1 MEPKRRR
8 LDFLLELDFFGK
20 EPNLYFEKKKKK
32 TSYTGLIFTL
42 IYIIIY
48 VAFFIYKIVRMAKRI
63 DVTFYDTYAYKD
75 FPSIKLTNEEF
86 YGGFSMGGIID
97 ETLYY
102 ATADFY
108 SGVKKEGVW
117 HYNITSLEVET
128 CNLER
133 FGSKYK
139 DLFRDQPLNNL
150 YCMKNVD
157 FSLEGYANLDRYS
170 YINVKVY
177 PCVGKTR
184 DGTKDCA
191 PTNNIIKFFAANTIE
206 FKMEDNLLSPEIYET
221 PVEPQR
227 KDINAPVFLTV
238 YQKIYSY
245 IQIVFIETDNDIT
258 GLNFLAE
265 NKVEQYP
272 KYDNSMLIAAPGD
285 ANIIFTP
292 GKPVCDITM
301 QLDQKILTTKRK
313 YTTLLEVLGDV
324 GGLME
329 LVYSFFNMICS
340 FIMEISYEKNLVNN
354 LFAFDL
360 KRKVIKFN
368 HNKKS
373 GDTIHSKQ
381 TLKNMDDL
389 RDRNSISELKK
400 DSIDIYSKEEIH
412 KINQKNRK
420 SKTRTNKRQKSNYSS
435 KPFKVNNNFDMS
447 NDEKLNSNDKN
458 IMDQNSNDLQNLER
472 NSKNYVDSNGR
483 ATEGKVEM
491 NNRNNLF
498 EKISVNSIWLYC
510 LSSKTNMEKVIFDEG
525 TKLISKNLD
534 IMNIFDKLYLIE
546 RIQKNVN
553 VDLEYMDM
561 TERFKRKVDSV
572 LKMMA
577 KEAENITELSQ

>member
-8 LDFLLELDFFGK
+8 LEFLLELDFFGK

-86 YGGFSMGGIID
+86 YGGFAMGGIID

-139 DLFRDQPLNNL
+139 DLFRDQPLKNL

-191 PTNNIIKFFAANTIE
+191 PTNDIMKFFGANTIE
-206 FKMEDNLLSPEIYET
+206 FKMEDNLLSPEVYET

-227 KDINAPVFLTV
+227 KDINAPVFLSV

-285 ANIIFTP
+285 PTIISTP

-329 LVYSFFNMICS
+329 LIYSFFNMICS

-354 LFAFDL
+354 LFSFDL

-381 TLKNMDDL
+381 TIKNMDTL
-389 RDRNSISELKK
+389 KDRNSISELKK

-458 IMDQNSNDLQNLER
+458 NMDQNSNDLQNLER
-472 NSKNYVDSNGR
+472 NPKNDVDSNGR

-546 RIQKNVN
+546 KIQKNVN

>member
-8 LDFLLELDFFGK
+8 LEFLLELDFFGK

-32 TSYTGLIFTL
+32 TSYIGLIFTL

-86 YGGFSMGGIID
+86 YGGFSMGGVIN

-191 PTNNIIKFFAANTIE
+191 PTNDIIKFFGANTIE
-206 FKMEDNLLSPEIYET
+206 FKMEDNLLSPEVYET

-285 ANIIFTP
+285 ASIIFTP

-301 QLDQKILTTKRK
+301 QLHQKILTTKRK

-329 LVYSFFNMICS
+329 LIYSFFNMICS
-340 FIMEISYEKNLVNN
+340 VIMEISYEKNLVNN

-360 KRKVIKFN
+360 NRKVIKFN

-373 GDTIHSKQ
+373 GDIIHSKQ
-381 TLKNMDDL
+381 TLKNMDTL
-389 RDRNSISELKK
+389 RERNAISELKK
-400 DSIDIYSKEEIH
+400 NSVDIHSKEEIH

-420 SKTRTNKRQKSNYSS
+420 SKIRTNKRQKSNYSS
-435 KPFKVNNNFDMS
+435 KPFKVNNNFDIS
-447 NDEKLNSNDKN
+447 NEEKFNSNDKN
-458 IMDQNSNDLQNLER
+458 NMDQNSNDLQNLER
-472 NSKNYVDSNGR
+472 NSKYDVDSNGR
-483 ATEGKVEM
+483 ANEGQVEL
-491 NNRNNLF
+491 NNRYNLF
-498 EKISVNSIWLYC
+498 GKISVNSIWLYC

-534 IMNIFDKLYLIE
+534 VMNIFDKLYLIE
-546 RIQKNVN
+546 KIQNKVN
-553 VDLEYMDM
+553 VDLDYIDM
-561 TERFKRKVDSV
+561 TGRFKRKVDSV
-572 LKMMA
+572 LKMMV

>member
-1 MEPKRRR
+1 
-8 LDFLLELDFFGK
+8 
-20 EPNLYFEKKKKK
+20 
-32 TSYTGLIFTL
+32 
-42 IYIIIY
+42 
-48 VAFFIYKIVRMAKRI
+48 MAKRI

-128 CNLER
+128 CQLER

-227 KDINAPVFLTV
+227 KDINAPVFLSI

-285 ANIIFTP
+285 PNIISTP

-301 QLDQKILTTKRK
+301 QLHQKILTTKRK

-329 LVYSFFNMICS
+329 LIYSFFNMICS

-381 TLKNMDDL
+381 SLKNIDTL

-458 IMDQNSNDLQNLER
+458 NMDQNSNDLQNLER
-472 NSKNYVDSNGR
+472 NSKNDVDSNGR
-483 ATEGKVEM
+483 ATERKVEM

>member
-8 LDFLLELDFFGK
+8 LEFLLELDFFGK

-86 YGGFSMGGIID
+86 YGGFAMGGIID

-191 PTNNIIKFFAANTIE
+191 PTNDIMKFFGANTIE
-206 FKMEDNLLSPEIYET
+206 FKMEDNLLSPEVYET

-227 KDINAPVFLTV
+227 KDINAPVFLSV

-329 LVYSFFNMICS
+329 LIYSFFNMICS

-354 LFAFDL
+354 LFSFDL

-381 TLKNMDDL
+381 TIKNMDTL
-389 RDRNSISELKK
+389 KDRNSISELKK

-458 IMDQNSNDLQNLER
+458 NMDQNSNDLQNLER

-546 RIQKNVN
+546 KIQKNVN

>member
-32 TSYTGLIFTL
+32 TSYTGLIFTS

-86 YGGFSMGGIID
+86 YGGFAMGGIID

-128 CNLER
+128 CQLER

-191 PTNNIIKFFAANTIE
+191 PTNDIMKFFGANTIE
-206 FKMEDNLLSPEIYET
+206 FKMEDNLLSPEVYET

-285 ANIIFTP
+285 PTIISTP

-329 LVYSFFNMICS
+329 LIYSFFNMICS

-381 TLKNMDDL
+381 TLKNIDTL

-458 IMDQNSNDLQNLER
+458 NMDQNSNDLQNLER
-472 NSKNYVDSNGR
+472 NSKNDIDSNGR

-546 RIQKNVN
+546 KIQKNVN

>member
-1 MEPKRRR
+1 MEPKQRRFE
-8 LDFLLELDFFGK
+8 FLLELDFFGK

-48 VAFFIYKIVRMAKRI
+48 IAFFIYKIVRMAKRI
-63 DVTFYDTYAYKD
+63 DVIFYDTYAYKD

-86 YGGFSMGGIID
+86 YGGFSMGGVIN

-184 DGTKDCA
+184 DGTQDCA
-191 PTNNIIKFFAANTIE
+191 PISDIKKFFGANTIE

-285 ANIIFTP
+285 ASIIFTP

-301 QLDQKILTTKRK
+301 QLHQKILTTKRK

-329 LVYSFFNMICS
+329 LIYSFFNMICS

-360 KRKVIKFN
+360 NKKIIKFN

-381 TLKNMDDL
+381 TLKKMDTI
-389 RDRNSISELKK
+389 RDPNSISELKK
-400 DSIDIYSKEEIH
+400 DYVDIYSKEDIH
-412 KINQKNRK
+412 KANQKSRKPNTRGNR
-420 SKTRTNKRQKSNYSS
+420 RQKSNYSS
-435 KPFKVNNNFDMS
+435 KAFKVNNNFDMS

-458 IMDQNSNDLQNLER
+458 NLDQNSNILNNNNINGR
-472 NSKNYVDSNGR
+472 NDVDSNGR
-483 ATEGKVEM
+483 VTEGKVEVD
-491 NNRNNLF
+491 NRNSLY
-498 EKISVNSIWLYC
+498 EKINVNSLCLYC

-546 RIQKNVN
+546 KIQKNVN
-553 VDLEYMDM
+553 VDLDYMDM
-561 TERFKRKVDSV
+561 TERFKKKVEKV
-572 LKMMA
+572 LRTMA

>member
-8 LDFLLELDFFGK
+8 LEFLLELDFFGK

-86 YGGFSMGGIID
+86 YGGFAMGGIID

-128 CNLER
+128 CQLER

-191 PTNNIIKFFAANTIE
+191 STNNIIKFFAANTIE

-301 QLDQKILTTKRK
+301 QLHQKILTTKRK

-329 LVYSFFNMICS
+329 LIYSFFNMICS

-381 TLKNMDDL
+381 TLKNIDTL

-472 NSKNYVDSNGR
+472 NSKNDVDSNGR
-483 ATEGKVEM
+483 ATERKVEM

>member
-1 MEPKRRR
+1 M
-8 LDFLLELDFFGK
+8 
-20 EPNLYFEKKKKK
+20 
-32 TSYTGLIFTL
+32 
-42 IYIIIY
+42 
-48 VAFFIYKIVRMAKRI
+48 
-63 DVTFYDTYAYKD
+63 
-75 FPSIKLTNEEF
+75 
-86 YGGFSMGGIID
+86 
-97 ETLYY
+97 YY

-128 CNLER
+128 CQLER

-329 LVYSFFNMICS
+329 LIYSFFNMICS

-381 TLKNMDDL
+381 TLKNIDTL

-435 KPFKVNNNFDMS
+435 KPFNVNNNFDMS

-458 IMDQNSNDLQNLER
+458 NMDQNSNDLQNLER

-498 EKISVNSIWLYC
+498 EKISVNLIWLYC

>member
-8 LDFLLELDFFGK
+8 LEFLLELDFFGK

-117 HYNITSLEVET
+117 HYNITS
-128 CNLER
+128 
-133 FGSKYK
+133 YK

-191 PTNNIIKFFAANTIE
+191 PTNDIIKFFAANTIE

-227 KDINAPVFLTV
+227 KDINAPVFLSI

-285 ANIIFTP
+285 PNIISTP

-301 QLDQKILTTKRK
+301 QLHQKILTTKRK

-329 LVYSFFNMICS
+329 LIYSFFNMICS

-458 IMDQNSNDLQNLER
+458 NMDQNSNDLQNLER
-472 NSKNYVDSNGR
+472 NSKNDVDSNGR
-483 ATEGKVEM
+483 ATERKVEM

>member
-8 LDFLLELDFFGK
+8 LEFLLELDFFGK

-128 CNLER
+128 CQLER

-177 PCVGKTR
+177 LCVGKTR

-381 TLKNMDDL
+381 TLKNIDTL

>member
-8 LDFLLELDFFGK
+8 LEFLLELDFFGK

-86 YGGFSMGGIID
+86 YGGFAMGGIID

-191 PTNNIIKFFAANTIE
+191 STNDIIKFFAANTIE
-206 FKMEDNLLSPEIYET
+206 FKMEDNLLSPEVYET

-238 YQKIYSY
+238 YQKIHIFKSFSLK
-245 IQIVFIETDNDIT
+245 QI
-258 GLNFLAE
+258 
-265 NKVEQYP
+265 
-272 KYDNSMLIAAPGD
+272 
-285 ANIIFTP
+285 
-292 GKPVCDITM
+292 
-301 QLDQKILTTKRK
+301 
-313 YTTLLEVLGDV
+313 
-324 GGLME
+324 
-329 LVYSFFNMICS
+329 MIS
-340 FIMEISYEKNLVNN
+340 Q
-354 LFAFDL
+354 D
-360 KRKVIKFN
+360 
-368 HNKKS
+368 
-373 GDTIHSKQ
+373 
-381 TLKNMDDL
+381 
-389 RDRNSISELKK
+389 
-400 DSIDIYSKEEIH
+400 
-412 KINQKNRK
+412 
-420 SKTRTNKRQKSNYSS
+420 
-435 KPFKVNNNFDMS
+435 
-447 NDEKLNSNDKN
+447 
-458 IMDQNSNDLQNLER
+458 
-472 NSKNYVDSNGR
+472 
-483 ATEGKVEM
+483 
-491 NNRNNLF
+491 
-498 EKISVNSIWLYC
+498 
-510 LSSKTNMEKVIFDEG
+510 
-525 TKLISKNLD
+525 LIS
-534 IMNIFDKLYLIE
+534 
-546 RIQKNVN
+546 
-553 VDLEYMDM
+553 
-561 TERFKRKVDSV
+561 
-572 LKMMA
+572 
-577 KEAENITELSQ
+577 

>member
-8 LDFLLELDFFGK
+8 LEFLLELDFFGK

-32 TSYTGLIFTL
+32 TSYIGLIFTL

-86 YGGFSMGGIID
+86 YGGFSMGGVIN

-191 PTNNIIKFFAANTIE
+191 PTNDIIKFFGANTIE
-206 FKMEDNLLSPEIYET
+206 FKMEDNLLSPEVYET

-285 ANIIFTP
+285 ASIIFTP

-301 QLDQKILTTKRK
+301 QLHQKILTTKRK

-329 LVYSFFNMICS
+329 LIYSFFNMICS

-360 KRKVIKFN
+360 NRKVIKFN

-373 GDTIHSKQ
+373 GDIIHSKQ
-381 TLKNMDDL
+381 TLKNMDTL
-389 RDRNSISELKK
+389 RERNAISELKK
-400 DSIDIYSKEEIH
+400 NSVDIHSKEEIH

-420 SKTRTNKRQKSNYSS
+420 SKIRTNKRQKSNYSS
-435 KPFKVNNNFDMS
+435 KPFKVNNNFDIS
-447 NDEKLNSNDKN
+447 NEEKFNSNDKN
-458 IMDQNSNDLQNLER
+458 NMDQNSNDLQNLER
-472 NSKNYVDSNGR
+472 NSKYDADSNGR
-483 ATEGKVEM
+483 ANEGKVEL
-491 NNRNNLF
+491 NNRYNLF

-534 IMNIFDKLYLIE
+534 VMNIFDKLYLIE
-546 RIQKNVN
+546 KIQNKVN
-553 VDLEYMDM
+553 VDFDYIDM
-561 TERFKRKVDSV
+561 TGRFKRKVDSV
-572 LKMMA
+572 LKMMV

>member
-1 MEPKRRR
+1 MEPKQRRFE
-8 LDFLLELDFFGK
+8 FLLELDFFGK

-227 KDINAPVFLTV
+227 KDINAPVFLSV

-285 ANIIFTP
+285 PTIISTP

-329 LVYSFFNMICS
+329 LIYSFFNMICS

-435 KPFKVNNNFDMS
+435 KPFKVDNNFDMS

-458 IMDQNSNDLQNLER
+458 NMDQNSNDLQNLER
-472 NSKNYVDSNGR
+472 NPKNDVDSNGR

-546 RIQKNVN
+546 KIQKNVN

>member
-1 MEPKRRR
+1 MEPKQRRFE
-8 LDFLLELDFFGK
+8 FLLELDFFGK

-48 VAFFIYKIVRMAKRI
+48 IAFFIYKIVRMAKRI

-86 YGGFSMGGIID
+86 YGGFSMGGVIN

-128 CNLER
+128 CQLER

-191 PTNNIIKFFAANTIE
+191 PTNNIIKFFATNTIE

-381 TLKNMDDL
+381 TLKNVDDL

>member
-8 LDFLLELDFFGK
+8 LEFLLELDFFGK

-128 CNLER
+128 CQLER

-191 PTNNIIKFFAANTIE
+191 STNNIIKFFAANTIE

>member
-1 MEPKRRR
+1 
-8 LDFLLELDFFGK
+8 
-20 EPNLYFEKKKKK
+20 
-32 TSYTGLIFTL
+32 
-42 IYIIIY
+42 
-48 VAFFIYKIVRMAKRI
+48 
-63 DVTFYDTYAYKD
+63 
-75 FPSIKLTNEEF
+75 
-86 YGGFSMGGIID
+86 
-97 ETLYY
+97 
-102 ATADFY
+102 
-108 SGVKKEGVW
+108 
-117 HYNITSLEVET
+117 
-128 CNLER
+128 
-133 FGSKYK
+133 
-139 DLFRDQPLNNL
+139 
-150 YCMKNVD
+150 
-157 FSLEGYANLDRYS
+157 
-170 YINVKVY
+170 
-177 PCVGKTR
+177 
-184 DGTKDCA
+184 
-191 PTNNIIKFFAANTIE
+191 
-206 FKMEDNLLSPEIYET
+206 
-221 PVEPQR
+221 
-227 KDINAPVFLTV
+227 
-238 YQKIYSY
+238 
-245 IQIVFIETDNDIT
+245 
-258 GLNFLAE
+258 
-265 NKVEQYP
+265 
-272 KYDNSMLIAAPGD
+272 
-285 ANIIFTP
+285 
-292 GKPVCDITM
+292 
-301 QLDQKILTTKRK
+301 
-313 YTTLLEVLGDV
+313 
-324 GGLME
+324 
-329 LVYSFFNMICS
+329 
-340 FIMEISYEKNLVNN
+340 MEISYEKNLVNN

-435 KPFKVNNNFDMS
+435 KPFNVNNNFDMS

-458 IMDQNSNDLQNLER
+458 NMDQNSNDLQNLER

-498 EKISVNSIWLYC
+498 EKISVNLIWLYC

-546 RIQKNVN
+546 KIQKNVN

>member
-8 LDFLLELDFFGK
+8 LEFLLELDFFGK

-128 CNLER
+128 CQLER

-381 TLKNMDDL
+381 TLKNMDTL
-389 RDRNSISELKK
+389 KDRNSISELKK

-447 NDEKLNSNDKN
+447 NDEKLNSKDKN

>member
-1 MEPKRRR
+1 
-8 LDFLLELDFFGK
+8 
-20 EPNLYFEKKKKK
+20 
-32 TSYTGLIFTL
+32 
-42 IYIIIY
+42 
-48 VAFFIYKIVRMAKRI
+48 MAKRI

-86 YGGFSMGGIID
+86 YGGFSMGGVIN

-128 CNLER
+128 CQLER

-184 DGTKDCA
+184 DGTQDCA
-191 PTNNIIKFFAANTIE
+191 PISDIKKFFGANTIE
-206 FKMEDNLLSPEIYET
+206 FKMEDNLLSPEVYET

-285 ANIIFTP
+285 ASIIFTP

-301 QLDQKILTTKRK
+301 QLHQKILTTKRK

-329 LVYSFFNMICS
+329 LIYSFFNMICS

-360 KRKVIKFN
+360 NKKIIKFN

-381 TLKNMDDL
+381 TLKKMDTI
-389 RDRNSISELKK
+389 RDPNSISELKK
-400 DSIDIYSKEEIH
+400 DYVDIYSKEDIH
-412 KINQKNRK
+412 KANQKSRKPNTRGNR
-420 SKTRTNKRQKSNYSS
+420 RQKSNYSS
-435 KPFKVNNNFDMS
+435 KAFKVNNNFDMS

-458 IMDQNSNDLQNLER
+458 NLDQNSNILNNNNINGR
-472 NSKNYVDSNGR
+472 NDVDSNGR
-483 ATEGKVEM
+483 VTEGKVEVD
-491 NNRNNLF
+491 NRNSLY
-498 EKISVNSIWLYC
+498 EKINVNSLCLYC

-546 RIQKNVN
+546 KIQKKCKC
-553 VDLEYMDM
+553 
-561 TERFKRKVDSV
+561 RFRLYGYDRKIQEES
-572 LKMMA
+572 
-577 KEAENITELSQ
+577 